1 MSDILPTVKV
11 KHKKYG
17 IEMIINEFDFNPEIH
32 EPLDER
38 SKKMLS
44 EIKKAEKGNKG
55 KKETIDGGETEEDA
69 KKKAEEEEAAKLKAL
84 MGEK

>member
-1 MSDILPTVKV
+1 MSEILPTVKI
-11 KHKKYG
+11 KHKSFNK
-17 IEMIINEFDFNPEIH
+17 EMIINEFDFNPEIH

-69 KKKAEEEEAAKLKAL
+69 KKKAEEEEAAKLQAL
-84 MGEK
+84 MGGK

>member
-11 KHKKYG
+11 KHKKYN
-17 IEMIINEFDFNPEIH
+17 IEMVINESDFNSEIH
-32 EPLDER
+32 EPLCEK

-69 KKKAEEEEAAKLKAL
+69 KKKAEEEEAAKLQAL